1 MLKKFRQ
8 DERLQREG
16 IIHRPHY
23 SLRQFAKEMKT
34 NIVIVEDSLTQAEKL
49 SYTLEEQGFHVLHA
63 RNGQEALHLIST
75 DKPAIVISDIIM
87 PEMDGFELCKHIK
100 SEPATK
106 ATPVILLTVLSD
118 PRDVIRSLE
127 CGADNF
133 ITKPYDEEN
142 LLSRIQYLLTQR
154 EQDEP
159 EDGSSDPEIEILI
172 GGQKYSITAS
182 RKRILN
188 ILISTYETV
197 VRKNRDLL
205 RTQQE
210 LRMLNEHL
218 ENRVQE
224 RTRKLIEEINRRRQ
238 VEEDLRK
245 QEQDL
250 RNKSKVL
257 EEVNTALHVLIKNR
271 EMDRIDQGQKILSN
285 CKELILPYVEQ
296 LKKQKLPPHQLTCV
310 EIIEA
315 NLQNIISPFLQS
327 LSSELANLAPKEVQV
342 ANLVKEGKTTKEISE
357 LLNLSIRS
365 VESHRDNIRT
375 KLGINNEKIN
385 LRSYLLS
392 FS

>member
-1 MLKKFRQ
+1 MLKR
-8 DERLQREG
+8 ERCCDAHFQRDG
-16 IIHRPHY
+16 SVPPKHDWTYAR
-23 SLRQFAKEMKT
+23 EM
-34 NIVIVEDSLTQAEKL
+34 NNDIVIVEDSLTQAERL
-49 SYTLEEQGFHVLHA
+49 RYTLEEQGYHVLHA
-63 RNGQEALHLIST
+63 RNGQEALALIGAHQ
-75 DKPAIVISDIIM
+75 PAIVISDIIM
-87 PEMDGFELCKHIK
+87 PEMDGFELCKRIK
-100 SEPATK
+100 ADPSMN

-118 PRDVIRSLE
+118 SRDVIRSLE

-142 LLSRIQYLLTQR
+142 LLSRIQYFIAQR
-154 EQDEP
+154 EQP
-159 EDGSSDPEIEILI
+159 GVEDSDAAEEIEILI
-172 GGQKYSITAS
+172 GGQKYSITAG

-188 ILISTYETV
+188 ILVSTYETAV
-197 VRKNRDLL
+197 QKNRDLL
-205 RTQQE
+205 RVQQE
-210 LRMLNEHL
+210 LRILNEHL

-224 RTRKLIEEINRRRQ
+224 RTQELMEEIARRRQ

-250 RNKSKVL
+250 RIKSRNL

-271 EMDRIDQGQKILSN
+271 EMDRLDQGQKILSN

-296 LKKQKLPPHQLTCV
+296 LKKQKLPPHQMTCV

-315 NLQNIISPFLQS
+315 NVQNIISPFLQS
-327 LSSELANLAPKEVQV
+327 LSSELAQLTAKEVQV

-365 VESHRDNIRT
+365 VESHRDNIRA
-375 KLGINNEKIN
+375 KLGISNEKIN

-392 FS
+392 LT

>member
-1 MLKKFRQ
+1 MNT
-8 DERLQREG
+8 D
-16 IIHRPHY
+16 
-23 SLRQFAKEMKT
+23 
-34 NIVIVEDSLTQAEKL
+34 IVIVEDSLTQAEKL
-49 SYTLEEQGFHVLHA
+49 KYTLEEQGFHVLHA
-63 RNGQEALHLIST
+63 RDGQEALQLISRH
-75 DKPAIVISDIIM
+75 KPAIVISDIIM
-87 PEMDGFELCKHIK
+87 PEMDGFELCKRIK
-100 SEPATK
+100 SEPSMK
-106 ATPVILLTVLSD
+106 VTPVILLTVLSD

-133 ITKPYDEEN
+133 ITKPYDEDT
-142 LLSRIQYLLTQR
+142 LLSRIQYFLTQR
-154 EQDEP
+154 EQGGIIEGD
-159 EDGSSDPEIEILI
+159 SDPGIDILI

-224 RTRKLIEEINRRRQ
+224 RTKKLMEEINRRRQ

-250 RNKSKVL
+250 RNKSKNL

-296 LKKQKLPPHQLTCV
+296 LKKQKLPHHQMTCV

-315 NLQNIISPFLQS
+315 NVQNIISPFLQS
-327 LSSELANLAPKEVQV
+327 LSSELANLTPKEIQV

-392 FS
+392 LS

>member
-1 MLKKFRQ
+1 MNN
-8 DERLQREG
+8 D
-16 IIHRPHY
+16 
-23 SLRQFAKEMKT
+23 
-34 NIVIVEDSLTQAEKL
+34 IVIVEDSLTQAERLK
-49 SYTLEEQGFHVLHA
+49 YTLEEHGFHVLHA
-63 RNGQEALHLIST
+63 RNGEEALQLIGSHQ
-75 DKPAIVISDIIM
+75 PAIVISDIIM
-87 PEMDGFELCKHIK
+87 PEMDGFELCKRIK
-100 SEPATK
+100 TDMSMK

-118 PRDVIRSLE
+118 SRDVIRSLE

-142 LLSRIQYLLTQR
+142 LLSRIQYFLTQR
-154 EQDEP
+154 EQGEETVVDSAE
-159 EDGSSDPEIEILI
+159 EIEILL
-172 GGQKYSITAS
+172 GGQKYSITAD

-188 ILISTYETV
+188 ILISTYETAV
-197 VRKNRDLL
+197 QKNRDLL
-205 RTQQE
+205 RAQQE
-210 LRMLNEHL
+210 LRILNEHL

-224 RTRKLIEEINRRRQ
+224 RTQELMEEITRRRQ

-250 RNKSKVL
+250 RIKSKNL

-271 EMDRIDQGQKILSN
+271 EIDRVDQGQKILSN

-296 LKKQKLPPHQLTCV
+296 LKKQKLPPHQMTCV

-315 NLQNIISPFLQS
+315 NVQNIISPFIYS
-327 LSSELANLAPKEVQV
+327 LSSELAHLTPKEVQV

-365 VESHRDNIRT
+365 VESHRDNIRA
-375 KLGINNEKIN
+375 KLGISNEKIN

-392 FS
+392 LS

>member
-1 MLKKFRQ
+1 M
-8 DERLQREG
+8 D
-16 IIHRPHY
+16 
-23 SLRQFAKEMKT
+23 
-34 NIVIVEDSLTQAEKL
+34 IVIVEDSLTQAERLK
-49 SYTLEEQGFHVLHA
+49 YTLEEQGFRVWHA
-63 RNGQEALHLIST
+63 RNGQEALQLINSCH
-75 DKPAIVISDIIM
+75 PGVVISDVIM
-87 PEMDGFELCKHIK
+87 PEMDGFELCKRIK
-100 SEPATK
+100 SEPSMK
-106 ATPVILLTVLSD
+106 ETPVILLTVLSD

-142 LLSRIQYLLTQR
+142 LLARIQYFLTQR
-154 EQDEP
+154 EQE
-159 EDGSSDPEIEILI
+159 SSTDNDSELDILI
-172 GGQKYSITAS
+172 GGQKYSITAD

-197 VRKNRDLL
+197 VQKNRDLL

-210 LRMLNEHL
+210 LRILNEHL

-224 RTRKLIEEINRRRQ
+224 RTRKLMEEITRRKQ
-238 VEEDLRK
+238 VEDDLRR

-250 RNKSKVL
+250 RIKSQNL

-271 EMDRIDQGQKILSN
+271 EIDRIDQGQKILSN

-296 LKKQKLPPHQLTCV
+296 LKKQKLPPHQMACV

-315 NLQNIISPFLQS
+315 NVQNIISPFLQS
-327 LSSELANLAPKEVQV
+327 LSSELAHLTPKEVQV

-375 KLGINNEKIN
+375 KLGISNEKIN

-392 FS
+392 LS

>member
-1 MLKKFRQ
+1 MLKELRH
-8 DERLQREG
+8 DERLQRKG
-16 IIHRPHY
+16 FIHRPHY
-23 SLRQFAKEMKT
+23 SLRQFAKDMKT

-49 SYTLEEQGFHVLHA
+49 RYTLEEQGFQVLHA

-87 PEMDGFELCKHIK
+87 PEMDGFELCKRIK

-142 LLSRIQYLLTQR
+142 LLSRIQYLLSQR
-154 EQDEP
+154 EQGKP

-271 EMDRIDQGQKILSN
+271 EMDRVDQGQKILSN

-296 LKKQKLPPHQLTCV
+296 LKKQKLPPHQMTCV

-327 LSSELANLAPKEVQV
+327 LSSELANLTPKEVQV

-392 FS
+392 LS

>member
-1 MLKKFRQ
+1 LSILFLTKEIARLSHDFVRTFVKKMNT
-8 DERLQREG
+8 D
-16 IIHRPHY
+16 
-23 SLRQFAKEMKT
+23 
-34 NIVIVEDSLTQAEKL
+34 IVIVEDSLTQAERLKF
-49 SYTLEEQGFHVLHA
+49 TLEEQGFHVLHA
-63 RNGQEALHLIST
+63 RSGQEALQLIGRHQ
-75 DKPAIVISDIIM
+75 PAIVISDIIM
-87 PEMDGFELCKHIK
+87 PEMDGFELCRRIK
-100 SEPATK
+100 SESSMK
-106 ATPVILLTVLSD
+106 AIPVILLTVLSD

-133 ITKPYDEEN
+133 ITKPYNEEN
-142 LLSRIQYLLTQR
+142 LLSLIQHFLSEKKQ
-154 EQDEP
+154 EDEI
-159 EDGSSDPEIEILI
+159 DRDSDREIEILI
-172 GGQKYSITAS
+172 GGQKYSIAAG

-197 VRKNRDLL
+197 IQKNKDLL
-205 RTQQE
+205 RTQQK

-224 RTRKLIEEINRRRQ
+224 RTRKLTEEIARRQ
-238 VEEDLRK
+238 QIEEDLRK
-245 QEQDL
+245 REQDL
-250 RNKSKVL
+250 QSKSDKL

-271 EMDRIDQGQKILSN
+271 EIDRINSGKKILSN
-285 CKELILPYVEQ
+285 CKELVLPYVEQ
-296 LKKQKLPPHQLTCV
+296 LKKQKLPPHQMTCV

-315 NLQNIISPFLQS
+315 NVQNIVSPFIQN
-327 LSSELANLAPKEVQV
+327 LSSELSQLTPKEVQV